1 MRTGAQSTEESFGPV
16 AQLVDV
22 PVGELIGVTRSDGER
37 ICLANV
43 DGEIL
48 AVSDTCTHQDFSLC
62 QGTLLPNAI
71 IECAWHGARFSLHSG
86 KALRPPAE
94 TPLPVYSVRVVDGAI
109 LVGGRKP

>member
-1 MRTGAQSTEESFGPV
+1 MRTGAQSTEESFEPV

-62 QGTLLPNAI
+62 QGTLLPDAI

-94 TPLPVYSVRVVDGAI
+94 TPLPVYSVRVDDGAI
-109 LVGGRKP
+109 LLGGRKP